1 MIGFSSCHPDKI
13 LSDFQKGFFAYMEF
27 TVYILFSKSTDKF
40 YVGYTTMGIDERLR
54 RHLSNH
60 KGFTGRIKDWE
71 LFYFEKFPEKS
82 EAIKREKEIKSW
94 KSKSKIQLLKK

>member
-1 MIGFSSCHPDKI
+1 
-13 LSDFQKGFFAYMEF
+13 MEF
-27 TVYILFSKSTDKF
+27 TVYILYSKSADKY
-40 YVGYTTMGIDERLR
+40 YVGYTSMSIDERLR

-71 LFYFEKFPEKS
+71 LFYFEQFSEKS

-94 KSKSKIQLLKK
+94 KSKAKIQLLTKQ

>member
-1 MIGFSSCHPDKI
+1 
-13 LSDFQKGFFAYMEF
+13 MEF

-71 LFYFEKFPEKS
+71 LYFILRS
-82 EAIKREKEIKSW
+82 SQKRVK
-94 KSKSKIQLLKK
+94 LLKEKKK

>member
-1 MIGFSSCHPDKI
+1 LYIWN
-13 LSDFQKGFFAYMEF
+13 LQF
-27 TVYILFSKSTDKF
+27 TYCIQNQLTSFML
-40 YVGYTTMGIDERLR
+40 VGYTSMSIDERLR

-94 KSKSKIQLLKK
+94 KSKAKIQLLTKQ